1 MKILQKRMKA
11 IEKSKAKTK
20 ARSQKPKAKGQ
31 KPSLQTK
38 QNKKMKSQIKLQ
50 YPPSTCCLGLG
61 MQATATLNLST
72 TISLFWSKIEIMDA
86 LCHRKGTCYWKIRT
100 LSLDALQKPCTCE
113 ARSSRSF
120 LLTTWS
126 LRGLHLA
133 TSAWENTL
141 FWEPQRNP
149 KTILL
154 GGFHLSNRTFVAFG
168 RLVELDSCSNS
179 RTSGR
184 RPQAFPPGQQVRR
197 TASAAS
203 KIGTNREKKTSR
215 LKQKLKCPNPL
226 LATFS

>member
-61 MQATATLNLST
+61 MQATATLNLCT

-149 KTILL
+149 K
-154 GGFHLSNRTFVAFG
+154 LSCWEAF
-168 RLVELDSCSNS
+168 
-179 RTSGR
+179 T
-184 RPQAFPPGQQVRR
+184 
-197 TASAAS
+197 
-203 KIGTNREKKTSR
+203 
-215 LKQKLKCPNPL
+215 
-226 LATFS
+226 LATELLWLSDVWWNWILALTLGPLAEDPKLSLRGSKWEEQRAQRAK